1 MNSKDPYNHWIPKG
15 KLGKSAGFHQILWT
29 SSGNDASMP
38 AISADAI

>member
-1 MNSKDPYNHWIPKG
+1 MNSEDLYNHWIPKG
-15 KLGKSAGFHQILWT
+15 KLGKSTGFQILWT